1 MSEELVR
8 LKIDDIDVRVPK
20 GTLVVDA
27 AKQAG
32 IEIPVF
38 CHHPKIES
46 VGMCRM
52 CLVEIGTPKRDRS
65 TGEDILD
72 EGGQPLIEFWPK
84 LETSCT
90 MRVSEGMVVRVS
102 SEKATEGRKQILE
115 FLLTSHPLDC
125 PVCDKGGE
133 CSLQDLAMRHG
144 SGESRFLLDDK
155 KHLDKHVQLGDL
167 IDLDRERCVQCA
179 RCIRYQSEVAGDPVI
194 AFAERG
200 RNMEI
205 VTFSDPG
212 FDSYFSGNTTDICP
226 VGALTTADFRFG
238 ARAWEMGAIA
248 SICTHCPVGCNLML
262 NTRREASANGRQVV
276 KRVMPRQN
284 ERVNEIWICDKGRFA
299 HHFATSKKRLTKPLV
314 RKDGKLIETSWKKAL
329 ERAAEGLRAAGEDV
343 VGLASGRVSNEDL
356 YSFQALLKSV
366 GGRAVLS
373 DPQAGGELVQQ
384 VGVGQGTDLG
394 ALGAGDAILVIASDL
409 HEEAPIWWQ
418 RVMGAAKRGATLVV
432 ANARKTR
439 LEDYA
444 GHTVRY
450 RYQEAART
458 GLGLLH
464 AITGAK
470 DLSKFSG
477 DEPLKSAAK
486 ALVEAENLVIFY
498 GVEGLTY
505 AESESL
511 SEACAAILVET
522 RSAGKAQNG
531 LIAVWPK
538 NNTQGAWDMGLRPV
552 KEGLEKVI
560 ADAKAVYVMAVDPVG
575 DDASLAG
582 SLEGDPFL
590 VVQELFMT
598 PTAELADVVFPAESF
613 VEREGTFTSGE
624 RRVQRFY
631 PAVKALG
638 EAKADWR
645 IITALADSLGI
656 ELESSSAAAVF
667 VRFADVNQAY
677 AEISYQS
684 LAEVEEQWPPVGGK
698 DLYFGGTTFKNH
710 QGLGVQLAPAAEIE
724 QSIKIQ
730 WGAPPEYKSKKGLLL
745 VPVAELYSH
754 GATVLP
760 SDVLHPRLAS
770 PQLRMSLKDAKS
782 AGVVQGALVELLIAG
797 RTEELQAI
805 VEEGVPE
812 GVVLLGRGLGI
823 STAEPEYVNVK
834 LKA

>member
-1 MSEELVR
+1 MSEKLVQ
-8 LKIDDIDVRVPK
+8 LKIDDMEVRVPK

-27 AKQAG
+27 AKRAG

-52 CLVEIGTPKRDRS
+52 CLVEIGTPKRDRN
-65 TGEDILD
+65 TGEYVLD
-72 EGGQPLIEFWPK
+72 EGGQPQIEFWPK

-90 MRVSEGMVVRVS
+90 MPVSEGMVVKVS
-102 SEKATEGRKQILE
+102 SEKAIEGRKQILE

-133 CSLQDLAMRHG
+133 CSLQDLAMGHG

-155 KHLDKHVQLGDL
+155 KHQDKHVRLGDL
-167 IDLDRERCVQCA
+167 IVLDRERCVQCA
-179 RCIRYQSEVAGDPVI
+179 RCIRYQQEVAGDPVL

-200 RNMEI
+200 RNIEI

-238 ARAWEMGAIA
+238 ARAWEMDAVA

-262 NTRREASANGRQVV
+262 NTRREASMNGQQVI

-299 HHFATSKKRLTKPLV
+299 HHFATSDKRLTKPFV
-314 RKDGKLIETSWKKAL
+314 RIDGKLVATSWNKAL
-329 ERAAEGLRAAGEDV
+329 ERAAEGLKAAGEDV

-356 YSFQALLKSV
+356 FNFNALLKSI
-366 GGRAVLS
+366 GGRTVLS
-373 DPQAGGELVQQ
+373 DPQAGGDLVQQ

-418 RVMGAAKRGATLVV
+418 RVMGAAKRGATLVI

-439 LEDYA
+439 LDDYA
-444 GHTVRY
+444 GHIVRY

-486 ALVEAENLVIFY
+486 ALTEARNLVIFY
-498 GVEGLTY
+498 GVEGLSY
-505 AESESL
+505 AESKSL
-511 SEACAAILVET
+511 SEACAAILVEKNKVG
-522 RSAGKAQNG
+522 RAQNG

-538 NNTQGAWDMGLRPV
+538 SNTQGAWDMGLRPA
-552 KEGLEKVI
+552 KEGLEKAI
-560 ADAKAVYVMAVDPVG
+560 ADAKAVYVMAVDPVADDPSFAESLVG
-575 DDASLAG
+575 DR
-582 SLEGDPFL
+582 FL

-598 PTAELADVVFPAESF
+598 PTAELADVVLPAESF

-638 EAKADWR
+638 ETKADWR
-645 IITALADSLGI
+645 IITSLADSLGI

-667 VRFADVNQAY
+667 LRIAASNEAY
-677 AEISYQS
+677 TGLSYQS
-684 LAEVEEQWPPVGGK
+684 LTKVEKQWPPVGDK
-698 DLYFGGTTFKNH
+698 DLYFGGTTFKNQ
-710 QGLGVQLAPAAEIE
+710 QGQGVQLAPAVEKNP
-724 QSIKIQ
+724 SIKIQ
-730 WGAPPEYKSKKGLLL
+730 WSAPPEFKSKKGLLL
-745 VPVAELYSH
+745 VPVAELYDR
-754 GATVLP
+754 GATVMP
-760 SDVLHPRLAS
+760 SEILQSRLAS
-770 PQLRMSLKDAKS
+770 PHLRMSLKDAKNV
-782 AGVVQGALVELLIAG
+782 GVVQDAKVELLIDG

-805 VEEGVPE
+805 AEEGVPE
-812 GVVLLGRGLGI
+812 GIVLLGRNLGVPI
-823 STAEPEYVNVK
+823 SEPTYVEVR

>member
-20 GTLVVDA
+20 GTLVVNA

-38 CHHPKIES
+38 CHHPKIEA

-65 TGEDILD
+65 TGENILD
-72 EGGQPLIEFWPK
+72 EGGQPQIEFWPK

-90 MRVSEGMVVRVS
+90 MQVSEGMVVKVS
-102 SEKATEGRKQILE
+102 SEKAIEGRKQILE

-133 CSLQDLAMRHG
+133 CSLQDLAMGHG

-155 KHLDKHVQLGDL
+155 KHQDKHVQLGEL
-167 IDLDRERCVQCA
+167 IFLDRERCVQCA
-179 RCIRYQSEVAGDPVI
+179 RCIRYQNEIAGDPVI

-238 ARAWEMGAIA
+238 ARSWEMGAIA

-262 NTRREASANGRQVV
+262 NTRREARANGRQVI

-284 ERVNEIWICDKGRFA
+284 EKVNEIWICDKGRFA
-299 HHFATSKKRLTKPLV
+299 HHFATSDNRITKPLV
-314 RKDGKLIETSWKKAL
+314 RRDGKLVKTSWKKAL
-329 ERAAEGLRAAGEDV
+329 ERAAEGLKAAGEDV
-343 VGLASGRVSNEDL
+343 VGLTSGRVSNEDL
-356 YSFQALLKSV
+356 YSFHALLKSV

-373 DPQAGGELVQQ
+373 DPHAGGELVQQ
-384 VGVGQGTDLG
+384 VGVGRGTDLG

-432 ANARKTR
+432 ANARRTR
-439 LEDYA
+439 LDDYA
-444 GHTVRY
+444 GHKVRY

-458 GLGLLH
+458 GLGLLY
-464 AITGAK
+464 AISGTK

-477 DEPLKSAAK
+477 DESLQSAAK
-486 ALVEAENLVIFY
+486 ALTEAENLVVFC

-505 AESESL
+505 AESKSL
-511 SEACAAILVET
+511 SEACAAILVAT
-522 RSAGKAQNG
+522 RSVGRAQNG

-538 NNTQGAWDMGLRPV
+538 SNTQGAWDMGLRPAI
-552 KEGLEKVI
+552 EGLEKI
-560 ADAKAVYVMAVDPVG
+560 ITDAKAVYIMAADPVG

-582 SLEGDPFL
+582 SLEGDRFL

-598 PTAELADVVFPAESF
+598 PTAEIADVVLPAESF
-613 VEREGTFTSGE
+613 AEREGTFTSGE

-645 IITALADSLGI
+645 IITSLADSLGI

-667 VRFADVNQAY
+667 LRFGDANDAY
-677 AEISYQS
+677 AELSYQS
-684 LAEVEEQWPPVGGK
+684 LAEVEEQWPPVGDE
-698 DLYFGGTTFKNH
+698 DLYFGGTTFKNR
-710 QGLGVQLAPAAEIE
+710 QGLGVQLAPAAEKD

-730 WGAPPEYKSKKGLLL
+730 WSAPPEFKSKKGLLL
-745 VPVAELYSH
+745 VPVAELYDR
-754 GATVLP
+754 GATVMP
-760 SDVLHPRLAS
+760 SEILHSRLAS
-770 PQLRMSLKDAKS
+770 LQLRMSLKDAKS
-782 AGVVQGALVELLIAG
+782 AGVVQGAQVELQIDG
-797 RTEELQAI
+797 RIEELQAI
-805 VEEGVPE
+805 VEEGIPD

-823 STAEPEYVNVK
+823 TTAEPKYVEVR

>member
-1 MSEELVR
+1 MSEELVS

-20 GTLVVDA
+20 GTLVVNA

-65 TGEDILD
+65 TGENIVD
-72 EGGQPLIEFWPK
+72 ESGQPQIELWPK

-90 MRVSEGMVVRVS
+90 MPVSEGMVVKVS
-102 SEKATEGRKQILE
+102 SEKAVEGRKQILE

-133 CSLQDLAMRHG
+133 CSLQDLAMGHG

-167 IDLDRERCVQCA
+167 IVLDRERCVQCA
-179 RCIRYQSEVAGDPVI
+179 RCIRYQKEVAGDPVLV
-194 AFAERG
+194 FAERG
-200 RNMEI
+200 RNIEI

-212 FDSYFSGNTTDICP
+212 FNSYFSGNTTDICP

-238 ARAWEMGAIA
+238 ARPWEIDAIA

-262 NTRREASANGRQVV
+262 NTRRERRTDGRHVV

-299 HHFATSKKRLTKPLV
+299 HHFATSDERLTKPLV
-314 RKDGKLIETSWKKAL
+314 RIDGKLVKTSWKKAL
-329 ERAAEGLRAAGEDV
+329 ERAAEGLKAAGEDV

-356 YSFQALLKSV
+356 YNFHALLKSV

-373 DPQAGGELVQQ
+373 NQQAGGELVQQ

-418 RVMGAAKRGATLVV
+418 RVMGAAKRGAALVV

-439 LEDYA
+439 LDDYA
-444 GHTVRY
+444 VHEVRY

-486 ALVEAENLVIFY
+486 ALAEAENLVI
-498 GVEGLTY
+498 L
-505 AESESL
+505 
-511 SEACAAILVET
+511 
-522 RSAGKAQNG
+522 
-531 LIAVWPK
+531 
-538 NNTQGAWDMGLRPV
+538 GAWDMGLRPAE
-552 KEGLEKVI
+552 EGLENAL

-575 DDASLAG
+575 DDPSLAE
-582 SLEGDPFL
+582 SLEGDRFL

-598 PTAELADVVFPAESF
+598 PTAELAEVVLPAESF
-613 VEREGTFTSGE
+613 AEREGTFTSGE

-645 IITALADSLGI
+645 IITSLAASLDI

-667 VRFADVNQAY
+667 LQIADSNAAY
-677 AEISYQS
+677 TELSYQS
-684 LAEVEEQWPPVGGK
+684 LAEVEEQWPPVGEN
-698 DLYFGGTTFKNH
+698 DLYFGGTTFKNR
-710 QGLGVQLAPAAEIE
+710 QGLGVQLAPAAEKD

-730 WGAPPEYKSKKGLLL
+730 WSVPPEFKSKKGLLL
-745 VPVAELYSH
+745 VPVVELYDR
-754 GATVLP
+754 GATVMP
-760 SDVLHPRLAS
+760 SEILHPRLAS
-770 PQLRMSLKDAKS
+770 PLLRMSLKDAKS
-782 AGVVQGALVELLIAG
+782 DGVVQRAQVELLIDG

-805 VEEGVPE
+805 AEEGVPD
-812 GVVLLGRGLGI
+812 GVVLLGRGLGVPI
-823 STAEPEYVNVK
+823 AEPEYVEVR

>member
-8 LKIDDIDVRVPK
+8 LKIDDIDVRVPM
-20 GTLVVDA
+20 GTLVVNA

-65 TGEDILD
+65 TGENILD
-72 EGGQPLIEFWPK
+72 KNGQPQIEFWPK

-90 MRVSEGMVVRVS
+90 MPVSEGMVVKVS
-102 SEKATEGRKQILE
+102 SDKAIEGRKQILE

-133 CSLQDLAMRHG
+133 CSLQDLAMGHG
-144 SGESRFLLDDK
+144 PGESRFILDDK
-155 KHLDKHVQLGDL
+155 KHLDKHVHLGDL
-167 IDLDRERCVQCA
+167 IGLDRERCVQCA
-179 RCIRYQSEVAGDPVI
+179 RCIRYQSEVAGDPVL

-200 RNMEI
+200 RDMEI

-226 VGALTTADFRFG
+226 VGALTTVDFRFG
-238 ARAWEMGAIA
+238 ARSWEMDATA

-262 NTRREASANGRQVV
+262 NTRREANANGRQVV

-284 ERVNEIWICDKGRFA
+284 EWINEIWICDKGRFA
-299 HHFATSKKRLTKPLV
+299 HHFATSDDRLTKPLV
-314 RKDGKLIETSWKKAL
+314 RIDGKLVKTSWNKAL
-329 ERAAEGLRAAGEDV
+329 ERAAEGLKTAGEDV

-356 YSFQALLKSV
+356 YSFHALLKSV
-366 GGRAVLS
+366 GGRAILS

-384 VGVGQGTDLG
+384 VGVGQGTDLS

-409 HEEAPIWWQ
+409 YEEAPIWWQ
-418 RVMGAAKRGATLVV
+418 RVIGASKRGAALIVV
-432 ANARKTR
+432 NARKTR
-439 LEDYA
+439 LDDYA
-444 GHTVRY
+444 GHQVRY

-470 DLSKFSG
+470 DLSKFSD

-486 ALVEAENLVIFY
+486 ALVEAENLVIFC
-498 GVEGLTY
+498 GVEGLNY
-505 AESESL
+505 AESKSL
-511 SEACAAILVET
+511 SDACAAILVET
-522 RSAGKAQNG
+522 KNVGRVQSG

-538 NNTQGAWDMGLRPV
+538 SNTQGAWDMGLRPTE
-552 KEGLEKVI
+552 KGLETAF

-575 DDASLAG
+575 DDPSLVE
-582 SLEGDPFL
+582 SLEGDRFL

-598 PTAELADVVFPAESF
+598 PTAELADVVLPAQSF
-613 VEREGTFTSGE
+613 AEREGTFTSGE
-624 RRVQRFY
+624 RRVQRFF

-638 EAKADWR
+638 ETKADWR
-645 IITALADSLGI
+645 IITSLAASCGL

-667 VRFADVNQAY
+667 LQIADSNEAY
-677 AEISYQS
+677 NGLSYQS
-684 LAEVEEQWPPVGGK
+684 LAEVEEQWPPVGEN
-698 DLYFGGTTFKNH
+698 DLYFGGTTFKNR
-710 QGLGVQLAPAAEIE
+710 QGLGVQLAPTSEKD

-730 WGAPPEYKSKKGLLL
+730 WSAPPEFKKTKGLLL
-745 VPVAELYSH
+745 VPVVELYDR
-754 GATVLP
+754 GATVMP
-760 SDVLHPRLAS
+760 SEILHPRLAS
-770 PQLRMSLKDAKS
+770 PLLRMSLKDAKS
-782 AGVVQGALVELLIAG
+782 AGVVQGARVELLIDG
-797 RTEELQAI
+797 RIEELQAI
-805 VEEGVPE
+805 ADEGVPD
-812 GVVLLGRGLGI
+812 GVVLLGRGLGVPI
-823 STAEPEYVNVK
+823 AEPGYVEVR

>member
-1 MSEELVR
+1 MSEDLVR
-8 LKIDDIDVRVPK
+8 LKIDDIDVSVPK
-20 GTLVVDA
+20 GTLVVNA

-38 CHHPKIES
+38 CHHPKIEP

-52 CLVEIGTPKRDRS
+52 CLVEIGTPKRDRG
-65 TGEDILD
+65 TGENILD
-72 EGGQPLIEFWPK
+72 EGGQPQIEFWPK

-90 MRVSEGMVVRVS
+90 TPVSEGMVVKVS
-102 SEKATEGRKQILE
+102 SDKAVEGRKQILE

-133 CSLQDLAMRHG
+133 CSLQDLAMGHG

-155 KHLDKHVQLGDL
+155 KHLDKHVPLGDL
-167 IDLDRERCVQCA
+167 IVLDRERCVQCA
-179 RCIRYQSEVAGDPVI
+179 RCIRYQEEVAGDPVL
-194 AFAERG
+194 AFAQRG

-226 VGALTTADFRFG
+226 VGALTTVDFRFG
-238 ARAWEMGAIA
+238 ARSWEMDATA

-262 NTRREASANGRQVV
+262 NTRREASTNGRQVI

-299 HHFATSKKRLTKPLV
+299 HHFATSDERLTKPLV
-314 RKDGKLIETSWKKAL
+314 RIDGKLVITSWKKAL
-329 ERAAEGLRAAGEDV
+329 ERAAEGLKTAGAGV

-356 YSFQALLKSV
+356 YNFNTFLTSV
-366 GGRAVLS
+366 GGRAILS

-384 VGVGQGTDLG
+384 VGVGRGTDLG
-394 ALGAGDAILVIASDL
+394 ALGTGDAILVIASDL

-418 RVMGAAKRGATLVV
+418 RVMGAAKRGTTLVV

-439 LEDYA
+439 LDDYA
-444 GHTVRY
+444 GHVVRY
-450 RYQEAART
+450 RYQEAARA
-458 GLGLLH
+458 GLGLLQ
-464 AITGAK
+464 AISGAK

-486 ALVEAENLVIFY
+486 ALAEAENLVVFC
-498 GVEGLTY
+498 GMEGLTY
-505 AESESL
+505 AESKSL

-522 RSAGKAQNG
+522 KNVGRAQSG

-538 NNTQGAWDMGLRPV
+538 GNTQGAWDMGLRPA
-552 KEGLEKVI
+552 EGGLENAL
-560 ADAKAVYVMAVDPVG
+560 ADAKAVYIMAVDPVG
-575 DDASLAG
+575 DDPDLA
-582 SLEGDPFL
+582 EIFNGDRFL

-613 VEREGTFTSGE
+613 AEREGTFTSGE

-645 IITALADSLGI
+645 IITSLAASLGI
-656 ELESSSAAAVF
+656 GLESSSAAAVF
-667 VRFADVNQAY
+667 LRIAAETEAY

-684 LAEVEEQWPPVGGK
+684 LAEFKEQWPPVGEE
-698 DLYFGGTTFKNH
+698 DLYFGGTTFKNR
-710 QGLGVQLAPAAEIE
+710 QGLGVQLAPAAEKDR
-724 QSIKIQ
+724 SIKIQ
-730 WGAPPEYKSKKGLLL
+730 WSAPPEFKSKKGLLL
-745 VPVAELYSH
+745 VPVVELYDR
-754 GATVLP
+754 GATVMP
-760 SDVLHPRLAS
+760 SEILHPRLAS
-770 PQLRMSLKDAKS
+770 PLLRMSLKDAKS
-782 AGVVQGALVELLIAG
+782 LGVVQGSPVELLIDG

-805 VEEGVPE
+805 AEKGIPE
-812 GVVLLGRGLGI
+812 GVVLLGRGLGLPL
-823 STAEPEYVNVK
+823 AEPEYVEVR

>member
-20 GTLVVDA
+20 GTLVVNA

-65 TGEDILD
+65 TGENILD
-72 EGGQPLIEFWPK
+72 KSGQPQIEFRPK

-90 MRVSEGMVVRVS
+90 MPVSEGMVVKVS
-102 SEKATEGRKQILE
+102 SDKAIEGRKQVLE

-133 CSLQDLAMRHG
+133 CSLQDLSMGHG
-144 SGESRFLLDDK
+144 SGESRFILDDK
-155 KHLDKHVQLGDL
+155 KHLDKHVPLGDL
-167 IDLDRERCVQCA
+167 IVLDRERCVQCA
-179 RCIRYQSEVAGDPVI
+179 RCIRYQEEIAGDPVL
-194 AFAERG
+194 AFTERG

-226 VGALTTADFRFG
+226 VGALTTVDFRFG
-238 ARAWEMGAIA
+238 ARSWEMDATA
-248 SICTHCPVGCNLML
+248 SVCTHCPVGCNLML
-262 NTRREASANGRQVV
+262 NTRREAGANGRQMI

-284 ERVNEIWICDKGRFA
+284 ERVNEIWICDKGRFV
-299 HHFATSKKRLTKPLV
+299 HHFATSAERLTKPLV
-314 RKDGKLIETSWKKAL
+314 RIDGKLVKTSWKKAL
-329 ERAAEGLRAAGEDV
+329 ERAAEGLKAAGEDV

-356 YSFQALLKSV
+356 YNFHALLKSV
-366 GGRAVLS
+366 GGRAILS
-373 DPQAGGELVQQ
+373 DSQAGGELVQQ

-418 RVMGAAKRGATLVV
+418 RVMGASKRGAALVV

-439 LEDYA
+439 LDDYA
-444 GHTVRY
+444 AHKVRY

-464 AITGAK
+464 AIAGAK
-470 DLSKFSG
+470 YLSKFSG
-477 DEPLKSAAK
+477 DEPLKLAAK
-486 ALVEAENLVIFY
+486 ALAEAENLVIFC

-505 AESESL
+505 AESKSL

-522 RSAGKAQNG
+522 KNVGRAQNG

-538 NNTQGAWDMGLRPV
+538 SNTQGAWDMGLRPA
-552 KEGLEKVI
+552 EDGLKNAL

-575 DDASLAG
+575 DDPSLAD
-582 SLEGDPFL
+582 SLEGDRFL

-598 PTAELADVVFPAESF
+598 PTAELADVVLPAESF
-613 VEREGTFTSGE
+613 AEREGTFTSGE

-645 IITALADSLGI
+645 IITSLAASLGV

-667 VRFADVNQAY
+667 LRIADSNEAY
-677 AEISYQS
+677 AELSYQS
-684 LAEVEEQWPPVGGK
+684 LTEAEEQWPPVGDN
-698 DLYFGGTTFKNH
+698 DLYFGGTTFKNR
-710 QGLGVQLAPAAEIE
+710 QGLGVQLVPAAEKDP
-724 QSIKIQ
+724 SIKIK
-730 WGAPPEYKSKKGLLL
+730 WSAPPEFKSKKGLLL
-745 VPVAELYSH
+745 VPIVELYNR
-754 GATVLP
+754 GATVMP
-760 SDVLHPRLAS
+760 SEILHSRLAS
-770 PQLRMSLKDAKS
+770 PILQMSLKEAKRI
-782 AGVVQGALVELLIAG
+782 GVVQGDQVELLIDG

-805 VEEGVPE
+805 AEENVPE
-812 GVVLLGRGLGI
+812 GVVLLGRGLGVPM
-823 STAEPEYVNVK
+823 ADPEYVEVR

>member
-20 GTLVVDA
+20 GTKVVDA
-27 AKQAG
+27 AKRAG
-32 IEIPVF
+32 IDIPVF

-52 CLVEIGTPKRDRS
+52 CLVEIGTPKRDRG
-65 TGEDILD
+65 TGELVLD
-72 EGGQPLIEFWPK
+72 EGGQPQINFWPK

-90 MRVSEGMVVRVS
+90 MPVSEGMVVKVS
-102 SEKATEGRKQILE
+102 SDKAIEGRKQILE

-125 PVCDKGGE
+125 PICDKGGE
-133 CSLQDLAMRHG
+133 CSLQNQTMRYG
-144 SGESRFLLDDK
+144 SGESWFLLDDK
-155 KHLDKHVQLGDL
+155 KHLEKHVRLGDL
-167 IDLDRERCVQCA
+167 IVLDRERCVQCA
-179 RCIRYQSEVAGDPVI
+179 RCIRYQEEIAGDPVL

-200 RNMEI
+200 RDLEI

-212 FDSYFSGNTTDICP
+212 FNSYFSGNTTDICP
-226 VGALTTADFRFG
+226 VGALTTVDFRFG
-238 ARAWEMGAIA
+238 ARPWEMDAVA

-262 NTRREASANGRQVV
+262 NTRREASANGRHMI

-299 HHFATSKKRLTKPLV
+299 HHFATSDKRLTKPLV
-314 RKDGKLIETSWKKAL
+314 RVDGKLVETSWKKAL
-329 ERAAEGLRAAGEDV
+329 ERAAEGLKVAGEDV

-356 YSFQALLKSV
+356 YNFNALLKSV
-366 GGRAVLS
+366 GGRAILS

-394 ALGAGDAILVIASDL
+394 ALGEGDAILVIASDL

-418 RVMGAAKRGATLVV
+418 RVMGAAKRGAILVV

-439 LEDYA
+439 LDSYA
-444 GHTVRY
+444 GHVVRY
-450 RYQEAART
+450 RYPEAAHT
-458 GLGLLH
+458 GLGLLE

-477 DEPLKSAAK
+477 DEALKLAAK
-486 ALVEAENLVIFY
+486 ALTEAENLVIFC

-505 AESESL
+505 TESKSL

-522 RSAGKAQNG
+522 KNVGKAQNG

-538 NNTQGAWDMGLRPV
+538 GNTQGAWDMGLRPA
-552 KEGLEKVI
+552 EGDLEKAL
-560 ADAKAVYVMAVDPVG
+560 ADAKAVYMMAVDPVG
-575 DDASLAG
+575 DSPDLAEIF
-582 SLEGDPFL
+582 SGDRFL

-598 PTAELADVVFPAESF
+598 PTAELADVVFPAASF

-645 IITALADSLGI
+645 IITSLAAGLDI
-656 ELESSSAAAVF
+656 ELEDSSAAAVF
-667 VRFADVNQAY
+667 LRIAEETEAY
-677 AEISYQS
+677 AEISYQN
-684 LAEVEEQWPPVGGK
+684 LAEVEEQWPPVGEK
-698 DLYFGGTTFKNH
+698 DLYFGGTTFKNR
-710 QGLGVQLAPAAEIE
+710 QGLGVQLAPTAVKD

-730 WGAPPEYKSKKGLLL
+730 WSAPPEFKGKKGYLL
-745 VPVAELYSH
+745 VPVAELYNH
-754 GATVLP
+754 GATVMP
-760 SDVLHPRLAS
+760 SEILHPRLAL
-770 PQLRMSLKDAKS
+770 PVLRMSLKDAKS
-782 AGVVQGALVELLIAG
+782 IGVIQGAQVDLLIDG
-797 RTEELQAI
+797 RSEELQAI
-805 VEEGVPE
+805 AEEGIPE
-812 GVVLLGRGLGI
+812 GVVLLGRGLGVPI
-823 STAEPEYVNVK
+823 AERQYVEVR

>member
-8 LKIDDIDVRVPK
+8 LIIDDIDVCVPK
-20 GTLVVDA
+20 GTKVVNA
-27 AKQAG
+27 AKRAG

-38 CHHPKIES
+38 CNHPKIKS

-52 CLVEIGTPKRDRS
+52 CLVEIGIPKRDRS
-65 TGEDILD
+65 TGETIVD
-72 EGGQPLIEFWPK
+72 EDGKPQIEFWPE

-90 MRVSEGMVVRVS
+90 LPVSEGMVVKVS
-102 SEKATEGRKQILE
+102 SKKAIEGRKQILE

-125 PVCDKGGE
+125 PICDKGGE
-133 CSLQDLAMRHG
+133 CALQDQSLSYG
-144 SGESRFLLDDK
+144 PGKSRFLLEDK
-155 KHLDKHVQLGDL
+155 KHLDKHVRLGDL
-167 IDLDRERCVQCA
+167 ILLDRERCVQCG
-179 RCIRYQSEVAGDPVI
+179 RCVRYQKEIAGDPVI
-194 AFAERG
+194 AFGERG
-200 RNMEI
+200 RDIEI
-205 VTFSDPG
+205 ITFSDPG

-226 VGALTTADFRFG
+226 VGALTTVDFRFG
-238 ARAWEMGAIA
+238 ARAWEMNAVA

-262 NTRREASANGRQVV
+262 NTRREASAGGRHMI

-284 ERVNEIWICDKGRFA
+284 EKVNEIWICDKGRFA
-299 HHFATSKKRLTKPLV
+299 HHFATSDERLTKPLI
-314 RKDGKLIETSWKKAL
+314 RIDGKLIETSWNKAL
-329 ERAAEGLRAAGEDV
+329 EHAAEGLKAAGEGV
-343 VGLASGRVSNEDL
+343 VGLTSGRVSNEDL
-356 YSFQALLKSV
+356 FSFHTLLKSV
-366 GGRAVLS
+366 GGRAILS

-439 LEDYA
+439 LDDYA
-444 GHTVRY
+444 GHVVQY

-458 GLGLLH
+458 GLGLLQ

-486 ALVEAENLVIFY
+486 ALAEAENLVVFCGI
-498 GVEGLTY
+498 EGLTY
-505 AESESL
+505 TETKSL

-522 RSAGKAQNG
+522 KNVGIAQNG

-538 NNTQGAWDMGLRPV
+538 GNTQGAWDMGLRPA
-552 KEGLEKVI
+552 EGGLEN
-560 ADAKAVYVMAVDPVG
+560 ALAEAKAVYIMAVDPVG
-575 DDASLAG
+575 DDPDLA
-582 SLEGDPFL
+582 EIFTGDRFL

-598 PTAELADVVFPAESF
+598 PTAKLADVVFPAASF

-645 IITALADSLGI
+645 IITSLAAGLGI

-667 VRFADVNQAY
+667 LRIAEETEAY
-677 AEISYQS
+677 AEISYQN
-684 LAEVEEQWPPVGGK
+684 LAEVEEQWPPVGEE
-698 DLYFGGTTFKNH
+698 DLYFGGTTFKNR
-710 QGLGVQLAPAAEIE
+710 QGLGVQLAPTAEKD

-730 WGAPPEYKSKKGLLL
+730 WSAPPKFKGKKGYLL
-745 VPVAELYSH
+745 VRGVELYNR
-754 GATVLP
+754 GATVMP
-760 SDVLHPRLAS
+760 SEILHPRLAS
-770 PQLRMSLKDAKS
+770 PVLRMSLKDAKS
-782 AGVVQGALVELLIAG
+782 IGVIQGAQVELLIDG
-797 RTEELQAI
+797 RSEELQAI
-805 VEEGVPE
+805 ADEGIPE
-812 GVVLLGRGLGI
+812 GVVLLGRGLGVPI
-823 STAEPEYVNVK
+823 AEPQYVEVR

>member
-8 LKIDDIDVRVPK
+8 LKIDDIDIRVPK
-20 GTLVVDA
+20 GTKVVDA
-27 AKQAG
+27 AKRAG
-32 IEIPVF
+32 IDIPVF
-38 CHHPKIES
+38 CHHPKIEA

-65 TGEDILD
+65 TGENILD
-72 EGGQPLIEFWPK
+72 EGGQPQIEFWPK

-90 MRVSEGMVVRVS
+90 TPVSEGMVVKVS
-102 SEKATEGRKQILE
+102 SEKAIEGRKQILE

-125 PVCDKGGE
+125 PICDKGGE
-133 CSLQDLAMRHG
+133 CSLQDLAMGHG

-155 KHLDKHVQLGDL
+155 KHQDKHVQLGEL
-167 IDLDRERCVQCA
+167 IVLDRERCVQCA
-179 RCIRYQSEVAGDPVI
+179 RCIRYQEEVAGDPVL

-226 VGALTTADFRFG
+226 VGALTTVDFRFG
-238 ARAWEMGAIA
+238 ARSWEMDATA

-262 NTRREASANGRQVV
+262 NTRRERRTDGRHVV

-299 HHFATSKKRLTKPLV
+299 HHFATSDERLTKPLV
-314 RKDGKLIETSWKKAL
+314 RIDGKLIETSWKKAL
-329 ERAAEGLRAAGEDV
+329 EHAAEGLKAASEGV

-356 YSFQALLKSV
+356 FSFHTLLKSV
-366 GGRAVLS
+366 GGRAILS

-384 VGVGQGTDLG
+384 VGVGQGTDIG

-439 LEDYA
+439 LDDYA
-444 GHTVRY
+444 GYVVRY
-450 RYQEAART
+450 RYQEAAHT
-458 GLGLLH
+458 GLGLLQ

-477 DEPLKSAAK
+477 DEALKSAAK
-486 ALVEAENLVIFY
+486 ALTEAENLVIFY

-505 AESESL
+505 AESKSL

-522 RSAGKAQNG
+522 KNVGRAQNG

-538 NNTQGAWDMGLRPV
+538 GNTQGAWDMGLRPA
-552 KEGLEKVI
+552 EGGLEN
-560 ADAKAVYVMAVDPVG
+560 ALAEAKAVYIMAVDPVG
-575 DDASLAG
+575 DDPDLTESF
-582 SLEGDPFL
+582 SGDRFL
-590 VVQELFMT
+590 VVQDLFMT

-645 IITALADSLGI
+645 IITSLAAGLGI
-656 ELESSSAAAVF
+656 ELESSSAARVF
-667 VRFADVNQAY
+667 QRIAEENEAY
-677 AEISYQS
+677 AELSYQS
-684 LAEVEEQWPPVGGK
+684 LTEGEEQWPPVGEA
-698 DLYFGGTTFKNH
+698 DLYYGGTSFKNR
-710 QGLGVQLAPAAEIE
+710 QGMGVQLTPAGEKDR
-724 QSIKIQ
+724 SIKIQ
-730 WGAPPEYKSKKGLLL
+730 WSTPPEFKGKKGYLL
-745 VPVAELYSH
+745 VPIVELYNR
-754 GATVLP
+754 GATVMP
-760 SDVLHPRLAS
+760 SENLHPRLAS
-770 PQLRMSLKDAKS
+770 SLLRMSLKDAKS
-782 AGVVQGALVELLIAG
+782 IGIVQGVQVELLIDG

-812 GVVLLGRGLGI
+812 GVVLLGRGLGVPV
-823 STAEPEYVNVK
+823 AEPEYVEVR

>member
-8 LKIDDIDVRVPK
+8 LKIDDIDVSVPK
-20 GTLVVDA
+20 GTKVVDA

-32 IEIPVF
+32 IDIPVF
-38 CHHPKIES
+38 CHHPKIEA

-65 TGEDILD
+65 TGENILD
-72 EGGQPLIEFWPK
+72 ESGQPQIEFWPK

-90 MRVSEGMVVRVS
+90 TPVSEGMVVKVS
-102 SEKATEGRKQILE
+102 SEKAKEGRKQILE

-125 PVCDKGGE
+125 PICDKGGE
-133 CSLQDLAMRHG
+133 CSLQDLTMGHG

-155 KHLDKHVQLGDL
+155 KHQDKHVQLGDL
-167 IDLDRERCVQCA
+167 IVLDRERCVQCA
-179 RCIRYQSEVAGDPVI
+179 RCIRFQKEVAGDPVI

-200 RNMEI
+200 RNIEI

-226 VGALTTADFRFG
+226 VGALTTVDFRFG
-238 ARAWEMGAIA
+238 ARSWEMGAIA

-262 NTRREASANGRQVV
+262 NTRREASTNGRQVI

-299 HHFATSKKRLTKPLV
+299 HHFATSDERLTKPLV
-314 RKDGKLIETSWKKAL
+314 RIDGKLIETSWKNAL
-329 ERAAEGLRAAGEDV
+329 EHAAEGLKAAGEGV

-356 YSFQALLKSV
+356 FSFHTLLKSV
-366 GGRAVLS
+366 GGRAILS

-439 LEDYA
+439 LEAYA
-444 GHTVRY
+444 GHVVRY

-458 GLGLLH
+458 GLGLLQ
-464 AITGAK
+464 AITGAE
-470 DLSKFSG
+470 DLSKFAG

-486 ALVEAENLVIFY
+486 ALTEAENLVIFY

-505 AESESL
+505 AESKSL

-522 RSAGKAQNG
+522 KNVGRAQNG

-538 NNTQGAWDMGLRPV
+538 SNTQGAWDMGLRPA
-552 KEGLEKVI
+552 EGDLEN
-560 ADAKAVYVMAVDPVG
+560 ALAEAKAVYIMAVDPVG
-575 DDASLAG
+575 DNPNLA
-582 SLEGDPFL
+582 EIFNGDRFL

-638 EAKADWR
+638 ETKADWR
-645 IITALADSLGI
+645 IITSLAASLGI
-656 ELESSSAAAVF
+656 GLESSSAAAVF
-667 VRFADVNQAY
+667 LRIAEEIEAY
-677 AEISYQS
+677 AKISYQS
-684 LAEVEEQWPPVGGK
+684 LAEVEEQWPPVGEE
-698 DLYFGGTTFKNH
+698 DLYYGGTTFKNR
-710 QGLGVQLAPAAEIE
+710 QGLGVQIAPVAVKD

-730 WGAPPEYKSKKGLLL
+730 WSAPPEFKGKKGYLL
-745 VPVAELYSH
+745 VPVVELYNR
-754 GATVLP
+754 GATVMP
-760 SDVLHPRLAS
+760 SEILHPRLAS
-770 PQLRMSLKDAKS
+770 PLMRMGLKDAKS
-782 AGVVQGALVELLIAG
+782 IGVMQGAQVELLIDG

-805 VEEGVPE
+805 AEEGIPE
-812 GVVLLGRGLGI
+812 GVVLLGRGLGVPI
-823 STAEPEYVNVK
+823 AEPQYVEVR

>member
-8 LKIDDIDVRVPK
+8 LTIDDIDVHVPK

-27 AKQAG
+27 AKHAG
-32 IEIPVF
+32 IDIPVF
-38 CHHPKIES
+38 CHHPKLES

-52 CLVEIGTPKRDRS
+52 CLVEVGTPKRDRS
-65 TGEDILD
+65 TGEYIPGED
-72 EGGQPLIEFWPK
+72 GKPLIEFWPK

-90 MRVSEGMVVRVS
+90 TPVSEGMVVRVS
-102 SEKATEGRKQILE
+102 SDKAIEGRKQIVE
-115 FLLTSHPLDC
+115 YLLTSHPLDC
-125 PVCDKGGE
+125 PICDKGGE
-133 CSLQDLAMRHG
+133 CSLQDLTMAHG
-144 SGESRFLLDDK
+144 PGESRFLFEDK
-155 KHLDKHVQLGDL
+155 KRQDKNVRLGDL
-167 IDLDRERCVQCA
+167 IILDRERCIQCA
-179 RCIRYQSEVAGDPVI
+179 RCIRYQEEVVDDPVLT
-194 AFAERG
+194 FAERG
-200 RNMEI
+200 RNLEI
-205 VTFSDPG
+205 VTFSEPG

-226 VGALTTADFRFG
+226 VGALTTVDFHFR
-238 ARAWEMGAIA
+238 ARPWEMNAVA
-248 SICTHCPVGCNLML
+248 SICPQCPVGCNIML
-262 NTRREASANGRQVV
+262 NTRRERLADGRQVI

-284 ERVNEIWICDKGRFA
+284 EKVNEIWICDKGRFA
-299 HHFATSKKRLTKPLV
+299 HHFATSDKRLTKPLV
-314 RKDGKLIETSWKKAL
+314 RTDGKLVETSWREAL
-329 ERAAEGLRAAGEDV
+329 EHAAEGLKAAGEDV

-356 YSFQALLKSV
+356 YSFHTLLKSI

-373 DPQAGGELVQQ
+373 DTQSGGELVQQ
-384 VGVGQGTDLG
+384 VGVSQGTDLG

-439 LEDYA
+439 LDDYA
-444 GHTVRY
+444 VHNVRY

-458 GLGLLH
+458 SLGLLH

-486 ALVEAENLVIFY
+486 ALTEAENLVIFY

-505 AESESL
+505 AESVSL

-522 RSAGKAQNG
+522 RNVGRAQNG

-538 NNTQGAWDMGLRPV
+538 SNTQGAWDMGLRPA
-552 KEGLEKVI
+552 KEGLENTL
-560 ADAKAVYVMAVDPVG
+560 ADAKAVYIMAVDPVG
-575 DDASLAG
+575 DDPSLA
-582 SLEGDPFL
+582 EIFERDRFL

-598 PTAELADVVFPAESF
+598 PTAELADVVLPAASF

-631 PAVKALG
+631 PAVPTLG

-645 IITALADSLGI
+645 IITSLAAHIGI

-667 VRFADVNQAY
+667 LRITDSNEAY
-677 AEISYQS
+677 ADLSYQS
-684 LAEVEEQWPPVGGK
+684 LAEVEEQWPPVGES
-698 DLYFGGTTFKNH
+698 DLYYGGTTFKNR
-710 QGLGVQLAPAAEIE
+710 QGLGVQLAPAAEND
-724 QSIKIQ
+724 QSIKIK
-730 WGAPPEYKSKKGLLL
+730 WSTPPEFKSKKGLLL
-745 VPVAELYSH
+745 VPVAELYDR
-754 GATVLP
+754 GATVMP
-760 SDVLHPRLAS
+760 SEILHPRLAS
-770 PQLRMSLKDAKS
+770 PQLRMSLKDAKNV
-782 AGVVQGALVELLIAG
+782 GVVQGTPVELLIDG

-805 VEEGVPE
+805 AEEGVPE
-812 GVVLLGRGLGI
+812 GVVLLGRGLGVPI
-823 STAEPEYVNVK
+823 AEPEYVEVR

>member
-1 MSEELVR
+1 MSEEQVR
-8 LKIDDIDVRVPK
+8 LKIDDIDIRVPK
-20 GTLVVDA
+20 GTKVVDA

-65 TGEDILD
+65 TGENIVD
-72 EGGQPLIEFWPK
+72 EGGQPQIEFWPK

-90 MRVSEGMVVRVS
+90 TPVSEGMVVKVS
-102 SEKATEGRKQILE
+102 SEKAIEGRKQILE

-125 PVCDKGGE
+125 PICDKGGE
-133 CSLQDLAMRHG
+133 CSLQNLTMRHG
-144 SGESRFLLDDK
+144 SGESRFLLNDK
-155 KHLDKHVQLGDL
+155 NHLDKHVRLGDL
-167 IDLDRERCVQCA
+167 IVLDRERCIQCG
-179 RCIRYQSEVAGDPVI
+179 RCIRYQKEIAGDPVI
-194 AFAERG
+194 AFGERG
-200 RNMEI
+200 RDLEI

-212 FDSYFSGNTTDICP
+212 FNSYFSGNTTDICP
-226 VGALTTADFRFG
+226 VGALTTVDFRFG
-238 ARAWEMGAIA
+238 ARPWEMDAVA

-262 NTRREASANGRQVV
+262 NTRRERRTEGRHVV

-299 HHFATSKKRLTKPLV
+299 HHFATSDERLTKPLV
-314 RKDGKLIETSWKKAL
+314 RNDGKLIETSWKKAL
-329 ERAAEGLRAAGEDV
+329 EHAAEGLKAAGEDV

-356 YSFQALLKSV
+356 FSFHTLLKSV
-366 GGRAVLS
+366 GGRAILS

-418 RVMGAAKRGATLVV
+418 RVRGAAKRGATLVV

-439 LEDYA
+439 LDEYA
-444 GHTVRY
+444 GHIVRY

-458 GLGLLH
+458 GLGLLE

-470 DLSKFSG
+470 DLLKFAG
-477 DEPLKSAAK
+477 EEPLKSAAK
-486 ALVEAENLVIFY
+486 VLKEAENLVIFY

-505 AESESL
+505 AESKSL
-511 SEACAAILVET
+511 AEACAAILVET
-522 RSAGKAQNG
+522 KNVGRAQNG

-538 NNTQGAWDMGLRPV
+538 SNTQGAWDMGLRPA
-552 KEGLEKVI
+552 EGDLENAL
-560 ADAKAVYVMAVDPVG
+560 ADAKAVYIMAVDPVG
-575 DDASLAG
+575 DDPSLAASL
-582 SLEGDPFL
+582 DRDRFL

-613 VEREGTFTSGE
+613 IEREGTFTSGE

-638 EAKADWR
+638 ETKADWR
-645 IITALADSLGI
+645 IITSLAASLGI
-656 ELESSSAAAVF
+656 GLESSSAAAVF
-667 VRFADVNQAY
+667 LRIAEETEAY
-677 AEISYQS
+677 TEISYQS
-684 LAEVEEQWPPVGGK
+684 LAEFVEQWPPVGEE
-698 DLYFGGTTFKNH
+698 DLYYGGTTFKNR
-710 QGLGVQLAPAAEIE
+710 QGLGVQLAPTAEKD
-724 QSIKIQ
+724 QSIKVQ
-730 WGAPPEYKSKKGLLL
+730 WSAPPEFKSKKGYLL
-745 VPVAELYSH
+745 VPVVELYDR
-754 GATVLP
+754 GATVMP
-760 SDVLHPRLAS
+760 SEILHPRLAS
-770 PQLRMSLKDAKS
+770 PVLRMSLKDAKRI
-782 AGVVQGALVELLIAG
+782 GVMQGTQVELLIAG

-805 VEEGVPE
+805 AEEGIPE

-823 STAEPEYVNVK
+823 PIAEPQYVEVR